1 MVDLN
6 YNAPDEELERNY
18 LLDKTIIDI
27 YNFSET
33 KESVLDYIKEYKVAR
48 AKSFKALA
56 FECISSSKFENEKV
70 FSTKLSREG
79 KFENK
84 VDDILDST
92 NFVSIFDKIAE
103 KMKETF
109 TKVEKNYYELCLL
122 SNYSEE
128 YCRMNFSGGLSI
140 NGFTPIKKSCIL
152 KIALA
157 FGLEVL
163 KWLVNNLYIVC

>member
-1 MVDLN
+1 MVELN
-6 YNAPDEELERNY
+6 NNSLEEELERNY
-18 LLDKTIIDI
+18 LLDKTITDI
-27 YNFSET
+27 YNFNET
-33 KESVLDYIKEYKVAR
+33 KEFVLDYIKEYKVAR
-48 AKSFKALA
+48 AKSFKAMA

-84 VDDILDST
+84 VDDILDSI
-92 NFVSIFDKIAE
+92 NFVTTFEKISE

-109 TKVEKNYYELCLL
+109 TKVEKSYYELCLL

-140 NGFTPIKKSCIL
+140 NGFVPIKKSCIL

-163 KWLVNNLYIVC
+163 K